1 MKSFIKLLLL
11 GGLAVFMAGCASAR
25 TYQVLVNGYTEGGAP
40 VLAPGASFFVMEDE
54 KAANPLLEKEVKA
67 KTERL
72 LEKRG
77 YVLVPHDRADY
88 YLSFAYGLGSP
99 QSVAVTGPSWGVGW
113 GFGPGFCGP
122 GVGYGVYWPGCG
134 PYSTEVQALY
144 DRWLRLTVVEGK
156 YYRDTGKSRT
166 VWVGDARSTGA
177 SADLREVLNFLL
189 FADFEHFG
197 KNTGKAVPATIR
209 QNDPRLADLARI
221 P

>member
-1 MKSFIKLLLL
+1 MLVLM
-11 GGLAVFMAGCASAR
+11 GALAIFMVGCASVR
-25 TYQVLVNGYTEGGAP
+25 TYQVLVNGYTEGAAP
-40 VLAPGASFFVMEDE
+40 VLAPGASFFVREDE

-67 KTERL
+67 KIERL
-72 LEKRG
+72 LERQG
-77 YVLVPHDRADY
+77 YFLVPYDRADF
-88 YLSFAYGLGSP
+88 YLSFAYGLGTP
-99 QSVAVTGPSWGVGW
+99 QSVSVTGPSWGVGW

-122 GVGYGVYWPGCG
+122 GVGYGVYWPGGG
-134 PYSTEVQALY
+134 PGTTEVQALY

-156 YYRDTGKSRT
+156 YSRDTGKSRT
-166 VWVGDARSTGA
+166 VWVGDARSTGT